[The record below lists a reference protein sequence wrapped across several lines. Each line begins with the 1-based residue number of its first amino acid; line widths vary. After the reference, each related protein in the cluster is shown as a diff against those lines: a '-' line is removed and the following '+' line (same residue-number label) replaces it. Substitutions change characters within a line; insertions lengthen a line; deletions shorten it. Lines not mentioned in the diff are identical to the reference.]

1 MGLLSLL
8 IGFAMHFSES
18 DFGNASLHGAASF
31 TSRNQVAY
39 DYDEERL
46 DESAYTQAGNSP
58 NLTDYGVNV
67 SYKVEQV
74 YPGPQVLAR
83 IRECEETI
91 TRAYFSFP
99 YLHRTQLKSLKF
111 LWTKNT
117 QRGLGG
123 ESSIHLK
130 CNDMSA
136 AELTAVF
143 VHEMGHIVDT
153 GLIEG
158 QSSAGPSHFVDR
170 RASVFQNDP
179 SIDFYAISWKNATM
193 KWGKSSGNDFVTG
206 YAMSDP
212 FEDFAE
218 SYNFYLLH
226 GSQFRYMSRFNKKLE
241 QKYAYLR
248 DRIFSGQEFW
258 NNDIKLNAKRR
269 SYDSTLLPFSLENFL
284 TIY

>member
-1 MGLLSLL
+1 MGILSLF
-8 IGFAMHFSES
+8 IGFAMYVSES
-18 DFGNASLHGAASF
+18 DFGNVPLHGAASF
-31 TSRNQVAY
+31 ISRNQVAY
-39 DYDEERL
+39 DYDEEWL

-58 NLTDYGVNV
+58 NLTDYGVDV

-74 YPGPQVLAR
+74 YPGSEVLAR
-83 IRECEETI
+83 IQECEETI

-111 LWTKNT
+111 LWTKST

-130 CNDMSA
+130 CNDISA

-153 GLIEG
+153 GLMEG
-158 QSSAGPSHFVDR
+158 QSSAGPSHFIDKR
-170 RASVFQNDP
+170 TSVFEDDP
-179 SIDFYAISWKNATM
+179 SIDFYTISWKNAVT
-193 KWGKSSGNDFVTG
+193 KLSKSRVNDFVTG

-226 GSQFRYMSRFNKKLE
+226 GSQFRYLSRFNLPLG

-248 DRIFSGQEFW
+248 DRIFNGQEFW

-269 SYDSTLLPFSLENFL
+269 SYD
-284 TIY
+284 